1 MDATVS
7 WGGPNYRFRN
17 NTDYPVK
24 IQSVYSKGY
33 LTMTLYGTKTDDVTV
48 KMTNKVLSTTEY
60 KTVYEDD
67 PTLPAGAEK
76 VKTTPYTGYKVETYR
91 NLYDGSGKLIS
102 SNFEASSD
110 YKVRNKVISKGPALP
125 SVPTGGTSSEVPVPE
140 TPSTT
145 PETGTE
151 TGATPE
157 TSSTAPENGATPVT
171 PETPIPSEESNPGGT
186 DPNAVISPLPAA

>member
-1 MDATVS
+1 
-7 WGGPNYRFRN
+7 
-17 NTDYPVK
+17 
-24 IQSVYSKGY
+24 
-33 LTMTLYGTKTDDVTV
+33 MTLYGTKTDDVTV
-48 KMTNKVLSTTEY
+48 KMSNKVLSTTQY

-67 PTLPAGAEK
+67 PTLPAGTET

-125 SVPTGGTSSEVPVPE
+125 SVPTGGSSSEISVPE

-145 PETGTE
+145 PDTGT
-151 TGATPE
+151 GAGT
-157 TSSTAPENGATPVT
+157 T
-171 PETPIPSEESNPGGT
+171 PETPSTTPESGTTPVVPEEETSIPSEESNPSGA